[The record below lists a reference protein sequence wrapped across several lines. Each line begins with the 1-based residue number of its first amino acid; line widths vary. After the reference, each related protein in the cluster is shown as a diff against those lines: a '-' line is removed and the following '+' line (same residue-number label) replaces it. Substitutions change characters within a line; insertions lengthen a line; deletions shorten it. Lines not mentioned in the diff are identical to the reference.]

1 MMKEDFSNWSLGEVI
16 DRMIRIRT
24 SERQTVDAQK
34 EYVELVK
41 RLDKVEEMIKNFVN
55 HSQVDD

>member
-1 MMKEDFSNWSLGEVI
+1 MMKEDFSNWTLGEVI

-24 SERQTVDAQK
+24 TERQTIDMQK

-41 RLDKVEEMIKNFVN
+41 RLDKVEEMIKSFVN
-55 HSQVDD
+55 SQIED

>member
-1 MMKEDFSNWSLGEVI
+1 MMKEDFSNWTLGEVI

-41 RLDKVEEMIKNFVN
+41 RLDKVEEMIKSFVN
-55 HSQVDD
+55 SQIED

>member
-1 MMKEDFSNWSLGEVI
+1 MKEDFSNWTLGEVI

-24 SERQTVDAQK
+24 AERQTVDAQK

-55 HSQVDD
+55 SQIED

>member
-1 MMKEDFSNWSLGEVI
+1 MKEDFSNWSLGEVI

-55 HSQVDD
+55 SQINE

>member
-1 MMKEDFSNWSLGEVI
+1 MKEDFSNWTLGEVI

-24 SERQTVDAQK
+24 AERQTVDAQK

-41 RLDKVEEMIKNFVN
+41 RLDKVEELIKNFVN
-55 HSQVDD
+55 HSQTEE

>member
-1 MMKEDFSNWSLGEVI
+1 MKEDFSNWSLGEVI

-41 RLDKVEEMIKNFVN
+41 QLDKVEDMIKNFV
-55 HSQVDD
+55 HHLKTDE

>member
-1 MMKEDFSNWSLGEVI
+1 MKEDFSNWSLGEVI

-24 SERQTVDAQK
+24 AERQTVDAQK

-41 RLDKVEEMIKNFVN
+41 RLDKVEEMIKSFVN
-55 HSQVDD
+55 SQIED

>member
-1 MMKEDFSNWSLGEVI
+1 MKEDFSNWSLGEVI

-55 HSQVDD
+55 SQIED

>member
-1 MMKEDFSNWSLGEVI
+1 MKEDFSNWTLGEVI

-41 RLDKVEEMIKNFVN
+41 RLDKVEEMIKSFVN
-55 HSQVDD
+55 SQIED

>member
-1 MMKEDFSNWSLGEVI
+1 MKEDFSNWTLGEVI

-24 SERQTVDAQK
+24 TERQTIDMQK

-41 RLDKVEEMIKNFVN
+41 RLDKVEEMIKSFVN
-55 HSQVDD
+55 SQIED

>member
-1 MMKEDFSNWSLGEVI
+1 MKEDFSNWTLGEVI

-24 SERQTVDAQK
+24 SERQTVDMQK

-41 RLDKVEEMIKNFVN
+41 RLDKVEEMIKSFVN
-55 HSQVDD
+55 SQIED

>member
-1 MMKEDFSNWSLGEVI
+1 MMKEDFSNWTLGEVI

-24 SERQTVDAQK
+24 SERQTVDMQK

-41 RLDKVEEMIKNFVN
+41 RLDKVEEMIKSFVN
-55 HSQVDD
+55 SQIED

>member
-1 MMKEDFSNWSLGEVI
+1 MKEDFSDWTLGEVI

-34 EYVELVK
+34 EYTELVK
-41 RLDKVEEMIKNFVN
+41 RLDKVEEMIKNFVA
-55 HSQVDD
+55 SQIQE